1 MLDNKEAYSMGHITF
16 DKMVLTRRLFLLATA
31 ATVGSYALTACG
43 SGGGGTGN
51 SPNCDTIGQNIT
63 HDNNQIQALQ
73 QQRAGT
79 TNQATIGQINTQIA
93 GLQQDISS
101 LQQQA
106 KQTQCP

>member
-43 SGGGGTGN
+43 GRGA

-63 HDNNQIQALQ
+63 YDNNQIQALQ
-73 QQRAGT
+73 QQKAGT

-93 GLQQDISS
+93 RLQQDISS

>member
-43 SGGGGTGN
+43 SSGG

-93 GLQQDISS
+93 RLQQDISS